1 MTKYYLKLGINYKHI
16 NKLIEN
22 NIYHTVKKED
32 IILTN
37 DGIIKKEKM
46 NYVKYTFEEE
56 KESEK
61 IYLDN
66 LEYYTDHSYEKNMEE
81 VYQIPLEHTL
91 LHVKKYIFKQ
101 YDASLI
107 QFVIETCDYNIVDYY
122 FEKNNKNFKILEIKN
137 EIISFLNDLRNILYI

>member
-66 LEYYTDHSYEKNMEE
+66 LECYTDHSYEKNMEE